1 MTKFYVQNFGCRAT
15 QADAALIESGLRS
28 QGYARSESR
37 SAAGV
42 VVLNTCTVTAA
53 ADQQARQA
61 IREIR
66 RANPATRIIVTGCYA
81 QRAPGEIAALPGVTW
96 VVGNA
101 HQTEIAE
108 LLAGAPG
115 ILPERLAESANAW
128 PTVPSPMAA
137 PGGFF
142 PVKLLQDGGGFPPAG
157 AAKILTS
164 EMRGLSSVPLA
175 MPESAAGGRTRPTLK
190 IQDGCDHHCAYCII
204 PSVRGRSRSVPP
216 SDVARRVGEL
226 SEGGYREIVL
236 SGINLGSYGQ
246 DLSPRASLRGL
257 LARLLDE
264 TPVERLRLS
273 SIEPVDVTQELIDV
287 FARTPRLARHF
298 HMPLQSGSDRVL
310 RAMHRWYGA
319 QQYARRVEYVHEAMS
334 DAAIG
339 ADVIAGFP
347 GETEDDHRATMELI
361 AALPFAYL
369 HVFSYSARP
378 GTQAAELAEHVAPQV
393 VRQRATELR
402 ALAENKRRK
411 LTQARAGKAVRVL
424 TLETVGPDC
433 RAAISGNYQ
442 RVRVAA
448 RWPRN
453 IWLTAWPTADG
464 SVAPAEWCEQ
474 SSAHPNA

>member
-1 MTKFYVQNFGCRAT
+1 MTTFCVKNFGCRAT
-15 QADAALIESGLRS
+15 QADAALIEDRLVSG
-28 QGYARSESR
+28 GYARGESPM
-37 SAAGV
+37 AAGV

-61 IREIR
+61 IREIHR
-66 RANPATRIIVTGCYA
+66 DNPATRIIVTGCYA

-101 HQTEIAE
+101 HQTEIAG
-108 LLAGAPG
+108 LVAAAPG
-115 ILPERLAESANAW
+115 ILPEQLAQSANAW
-128 PTVPSPMAA
+128 PGVPSPMAA
-137 PGGFF
+137 PSGFF
-142 PVKLLQDGGGFPPAG
+142 PVRLLQDGGGFPPAG
-157 AAKILTS
+157 AARILTS

-175 MPESAAGGRTRPTLK
+175 MPESAAGERTRPTLK

-216 SDVARRVGEL
+216 GDVARRVGKL
-226 SEGGYREIVL
+226 AEGGYREIVL

-257 LARLLDE
+257 LERLVDE
-264 TPVERLRLS
+264 TPVEQLRLS
-273 SIEPVDVTQELIDV
+273 SIEPVDVTRELIDV
-287 FARTPRLARHF
+287 FGRTPRLAPHF
-298 HMPLQSGSDRVL
+298 HMPLQSGSDPVL

-319 QQYARRVEYVHEAMS
+319 QQYARRVEYLHDAMP

-361 AALPFAYL
+361 AALPFTYL

-378 GTQAAELAEHVAPQV
+378 GTQAAELAGHVAPQV

-411 LTQARAGKAVRVL
+411 FIQARAGKAVRVL
-424 TLETVGPDC
+424 TLETTGPDW

-448 RWPRN
+448 TWPQN
-453 IWLTAWPTADG
+453 IWLSAWPTADG
-464 SVAPAEWCEQ
+464 SVAPAELWEQ
-474 SSAHPNA
+474 SSVHPSA